1 MIQLKEEKSRKI
13 LTLETDEHRHCIENV
28 PIFSTLD
35 EDELYEVLM
44 VASHRKLNKGE
55 TLYTEGDELEKLYVI
70 NKGKV
75 KISKISREG
84 KEQIIRILDE
94 SDFTG
99 ELSLFSTQAVKSN
112 AEAITTTE
120 VCIIEGEKIREL
132 MATKSSIAL
141 KILKELSKRLE
152 ETEDL
157 VETIGLQGVD
167 EKVATLLLSLAK
179 EDTIELSVSK
189 RDLSAHIQISPETF
203 SRRLTSFEEMGLI
216 RQESSRR
223 IIILDREALERF
235 GE

>member
-1 MIQLKEEKSRKI
+1 MKEESNWKNLSREA
-13 LTLETDEHRHCIENV
+13 TEHKHCIENV
-28 PIFSTLD
+28 PIFSTLN

-44 VASHRKLNKGE
+44 VASHRKLKKGE
-55 TLYTEGDELEKLYVI
+55 TIYTEGDELEKLYVI
-70 NKGKV
+70 NRGKV

-99 ELSLFSTQAVKSN
+99 ELSLFSAQAVKNN
-112 AEAITTTE
+112 AEAITATE

-157 VETIGLQGVD
+157 VETVGLQGVD
-167 EKVATLLLSLAK
+167 EKVASLLLSLAK

-189 RDLSAHIQISPETF
+189 KDLSAHIQISPETF
-203 SRRLTSFEEMGLI
+203 SRRLASFEELGII
-216 RQESSRR
+216 RQENSKR
-223 IIILDREALERF
+223 IIILDRKALERL